1 MKGKLRMPAL
11 FLLLFLVGLP
21 PWLFVL
27 YSTEQA
33 ITLLTS
39 PGVWIA
45 CAVIWMIMSLSY
57 VLADSD

>member
-1 MKGKLRMPAL
+1 MPAL
-11 FLLLFLVGLP
+11 FLILFVVGLP